1 LFQVKADLMQPT
13 CASRCQSGSEVLFS
27 GWQANCNGDGMAR
40 ETILLVEDDLAVSRA
55 LEHALKVQRYCVI
68 PADDR
73 QQALRELAHHHIDIA
88 LLDLNLGSDCGWE
101 TFHHL
106 RHFRPRLPIIV
117 MSARPDQFSHASAC
131 LAAGLL
137 EKPFDVRILF
147 RQLATLSADA
157 ASRLTHNRTAGL
169 PSVSFANAPLPSS

>member
-13 CASRCQSGSEVLFS
+13 CASRCQSGSEVLLS
-27 GWQANCNGDGMAR
+27 GWQANCNSGGMASG
-40 ETILLVEDDLAVSRA
+40 TILLVEDDLAVSRA
-55 LEHALKVQRYCVI
+55 LEQALKVQRYCVI
-68 PADDR
+68 PADNR
-73 QQALRELAHHHIDIA
+73 QQALRELAHHHIDIG

-157 ASRLTHNRTAGL
+157 ASFAQSRIPGVA
-169 PSVSFANAPLPSS
+169 SVSFASAPLPSS